1 MATTTLR
8 LGLSKK
14 DVNDTFNE
22 VLYDN
27 GNADILDAA
36 VGFSACTS
44 ATRPSSPY
52 NGQSIR
58 ETDTGRFYV
67 SNGSAPASASWIQ
80 LLNTVSD
87 IVLTGHNITLTGTGS
102 NLTVG
107 GSGSIAGNL
116 ALPTTGTPGALLLG
130 PDVNLYWGSANT
142 LKTDD
147 SLSVVGNLTLTTTAS
162 NLTVGGSASVG
173 GNLSVTGRIAGIS
186 NLSGEATAGL
196 TLTTSY
202 QNVPGAFATFN
213 TTKANTIVKARVTA
227 DGSWGSGLAN
237 SDFIS
242 VIVSVDGTDV
252 TTGGAVVS
260 APGAAFVGAGF
271 PISGSIP
278 PITIASPGSHT
289 IQLRARRNNAATGS
303 AALNVL
309 GVRAT
314 GVGGCRVDV
323 DVFDI

>member
-14 DVNDTFNE
+14 DVNDVFNE

-27 GNADILDAA
+27 GNADILDASI
-36 VGFSACTS
+36 GFTPCTS
-44 ATRPSSPY
+44 ATRPSSPF
-52 NGQSIR
+52 NGMAIR
-58 ETDTGRFYV
+58 ETDTGRFFV
-67 SNGSAPASASWIQ
+67 SNGSAPASASWVQ
-80 LLNTVSD
+80 LLNSLSD
-87 IVLTGHNITLTGTGS
+87 ITLTNHSIILSGGS
-102 NLTVG
+102 ANLTVG
-107 GSGSIAGNL
+107 GSASVAGNL
-116 ALPTTGTPGALLLG
+116 SLPTTGTSKLLLG
-130 PDVNLYWGSANT
+130 PDVNLYWGASNV

-147 SLSVVGNLTLTTTAS
+147 SLQVVGNLTLTTTAS
-162 NLTVGGSASVG
+162 NLSVGGSASVI
-173 GNLSVTGRIAGIS
+173 GNLVVGGRITGIS

-196 TLTTSY
+196 TLSTSY
-202 QNVPGAFATFN
+202 QNVPGAFVTFT
-213 TTKANTIVKARVTA
+213 TTKANTVVKARVTA

-242 VIVSVDGTDV
+242 VIVSVDGTDL
-252 TTGGAVVS
+252 TTGGAVAT
-260 APGAAFVGAGF
+260 APGSAFVGVGI

-278 PITIASPGSHT
+278 PITLASAGSHT
-289 IQLRARRNNAATGS
+289 IQLRARRASSSTGS

-309 GVRAT
+309 GVRAS